1 VAVAGVVLHEKAPP
15 GVRPAQEFRHPDRKM
30 PSPEE
35 VTQILNRVA
44 EGDRDAAST
53 LLPLVYDELRGL
65 AGAYLAHERADH
77 TLQAT
82 ALVHEAFIR
91 LLRQKDASWE
101 SRAHFYR
108 VAALAMRRVLV
119 NHARD
124 RKRLKRGGGV
134 RPEPLEGIG
143 EPESPMEDLVA
154 LDEALERLGAL
165 DERKVQVVQLR
176 YFGGFTIEE
185 TARILDLS
193 PAQIK
198 RDWTAARAFLLRE
211 MSGGIPP

>member
-1 VAVAGVVLHEKAPP
+1 M
-15 GVRPAQEFRHPDRKM
+15 PA
-30 PSPEE
+30 PEE
-35 VTQILNRVA
+35 VTQILHNIA
-44 EGDRDAAST
+44 AGDEHAASA
-53 LLPLVYDELRGL
+53 LLPLVYEELRSL
-65 AGAYLAHERADH
+65 AGAYLAQERADH

-82 ALVHEAFIR
+82 ALVHEAFLRLIR
-91 LLRQKDASWE
+91 IDDTSWE

-134 RPEPLEGIG
+134 RPVPLEGLG
-143 EPESPMEDLVA
+143 EAEGPAEDLVA
-154 LDEALERLGAL
+154 LDEALERLAAV

-176 YFGGFTIEE
+176 YFGGFTVEE

-211 MSGGIPP
+211 MTGGSAA

>member
-1 VAVAGVVLHEKAPP
+1 MPP
-15 GVRPAQEFRHPDRKM
+15 
-30 PSPEE
+30 PEE
-35 VTQILNRVA
+35 VTQILHNIA
-44 EGDRDAAST
+44 AGDERAASA
-53 LLPLVYDELRGL
+53 LLPLVYEELRAL
-65 AGAYLAHERADH
+65 AGAYLAQERADH

-82 ALVHEAFIR
+82 ALVHEAFLRLIR
-91 LLRQKDASWE
+91 IDDTSWE

-134 RPEPLEGIG
+134 RPVPHDGLG
-143 EPESPMEDLVA
+143 EPDGPTEDLVA
-154 LDEALERLGAL
+154 LDEALERLASV

-176 YFGGFTIEE
+176 YFGGFTVEE

-211 MSGGIPP
+211 MTGGASA